1 MIALPQV
8 LDSVSAYLQ
17 ELNVVTILFR
27 LVLAMG
33 LGGMLGIERGKKGQP
48 AGFRTY
54 ITVCVASS
62 LVTLTGQYIY
72 ARFHTGDPARLGAQ
86 VISGIGFLGAGTIL
100 VTRKIQVKGLT
111 TAACLWASACIGL
124 AVGIGFYW
132 GAVFCTVL
140 IYLGMTIMQRLERR
154 VVETSPDMT
163 FIAEFDSSK
172 SLGKFIRTL
181 REQEFTIDDVQLN
194 KTDTPKGKGVSA
206 IFRVRTGQHSPHTQ
220 IIETLSAFEGVQFIE
235 KIR

>member
-1 MIALPQV
+1 MVPQI
-8 LDSVSAYLQ
+8 LASIDAYLQ
-17 ELNVVTILFR
+17 ELNLVTILFR

-33 LGGMLGIERGKKGQP
+33 LGGILGIERGKKGQP

-62 LVTLTGQYIY
+62 LATLTGQYIY
-72 ARFHTGDPARLGAQ
+72 TRFQTGDPARLGAQ

-132 GAVFCTVL
+132 GAVFCTIL
-140 IYLGMTIMQRLERR
+140 IYLGMTIMRRLEHR
-154 VVETSPDMT
+154 VVETAPDMT
-163 FIAEFDSSK
+163 FFAEFDSSK
-172 SLGKFIRTL
+172 SLGRFIRSL
-181 REQEFTIDDVQLN
+181 RDQNYTIDDVQLN
-194 KTDTPKGKGVSA
+194 KTEHPKGKGLSA
-206 IFRVRTGQHSPHTQ
+206 IFRVRMEEPLPHTQ
-220 IIETLSAFEGVQFIE
+220 IIEAFSAFEGIQFIE

>member
-1 MIALPQV
+1 MPQV
-8 LDSVSAYLQ
+8 LDSIDTYLQ
-17 ELNVVTILFR
+17 ELNLVTILFR
-27 LVLAMG
+27 LALAMG
-33 LGGMLGIERGKKGQP
+33 LGGILGIERGKKGQP

-62 LVTLTGQYIY
+62 LATLTGQYIY
-72 ARFHTGDPARLGAQ
+72 TRFHTGDPARLGAQ

-132 GAVFCTVL
+132 GAILSTAL

-163 FIAEFDSSK
+163 FFAEFDSSK
-172 SLGKFIRTL
+172 SLGQFIRSL
-181 REQEFTIDDVQLN
+181 REQNYTIDDVQLN
-194 KTDTPKGKGVSA
+194 KTEHPKGKGVSA
-206 IFRVRTGQHSPHTQ
+206 IFRVRTAYPSSHSQ
-220 IIETLSAFEGVQFIE
+220 IIETFSAFEGVQFIE